1 MKKTGYKS
9 IEPNQVN
16 TGTLHRFL
24 LGAVVP
30 RPIALAGTVDEKGN
44 YNLSPFSFF
53 NVFGANPPVMIFSPS
68 RRVRDNTNKHTLEN
82 ILEVAEVMIHIVDYG
97 MVEQMSLSSTEY
109 EKGVNEYIKA
119 GFETV
124 AGTRIRPLRIVG
136 APVAFECNVLTVI
149 ETGDEGGAG
158 NLIISEVV
166 CMHVREDL
174 LDANGM
180 IDPLRMD
187 VVCRLGGDWYGRIN
201 AQNMFEIPKPI
212 SSKGIGFDQLPD
224 YIMSSRFFTGN
235 QLARLA
241 NVDALPAREYVEEVS
256 TAYDFLHKK
265 DLDITEKGKL
275 ILDIVYRCIELNEPV
290 KALALLQ
297 AGHQMGCWSR
307 D

>member
-1 MKKTGYKS
+1 MEKSAYKS

-16 TGTLHRFL
+16 TGIFHKFL
-24 LGAVVP
+24 LGSVVP

-44 YNLSPFSFF
+44 HNLSPFSFF

-82 ILEVAEVMIHIVDYG
+82 ILEVPEVMIHIVDYG

-109 EKGVNEYIKA
+109 QKGVNEYIKA

-124 AGTRIRPLRIVG
+124 VGTRIKPLRIIG

-174 LDANGM
+174 LDENGM
-180 IDPLRMD
+180 IDPLKMD

-212 SSKGIGFDQLPD
+212 STKGIGFDQLPD
-224 YIMSSRFFTGN
+224 YIMSSRLFTGN

-241 NVDALPAREYVEEVS
+241 NVNALPAKDYVEEVS
-256 TAYDFLHKK
+256 KSYGFLAVEKQDKK
-265 DLDITEKGKL
+265 EMEKM
-275 ILDIVYRCIELNEPV
+275 ILDIVYRCIDQNEPLE
-290 KALALLQ
+290 ALALLQ
-297 AGHQMGCWSR
+297 LANQMGCWHQE
-307 D
+307 